1 MSANGTQPKSL
12 SRPMSALRQ
21 TSKPGRLLTTLSGH
35 SRRRSKD
42 RGSPSS
48 PIGASVARR
57 RRGFPS
63 AARTAL
69 VPSRHVPKRCAGA
82 GLRGRPLAGQ
92 QDSGRRPAHSG
103 RLRKSKTE
111 NRPGE
116 YPQRGQSPG
125 SIQSVGPGEGQSS
138 KVRRGPSLPP
148 AFRLT
153 FCSGELFCS
162 GAALVPGAHCS
173 HRRTVSWQ
181 LSAMRT
187 PVALPPILKRM
198 EQRMPEHRR
207 FTQTISLEES
217 LPEEAKRLRKQAQG
231 TPTGH

>member
-1 MSANGTQPKSL
+1 MGTEKQN
-12 SRPMSALRQ
+12 
-21 TSKPGRLLTTLSGH
+21 
-35 SRRRSKD
+35 
-42 RGSPSS
+42 
-48 PIGASVARR
+48 
-57 RRGFPS
+57 
-63 AARTAL
+63 
-69 VPSRHVPKRCAGA
+69 
-82 GLRGRPLAGQ
+82 
-92 QDSGRRPAHSG
+92 
-103 RLRKSKTE
+103 RKS
-111 NRPGE
+111 PGE

-138 KVRRGPSLPP
+138 KVRRGPSPP
-148 AFRLT
+148 ASLPVNFLFWRT
-153 FCSGELFCS
+153 FCS

-181 LSAMRT
+181 LSVMRT

-231 TPTGH
+231 TSHRALSASALFAQAAS